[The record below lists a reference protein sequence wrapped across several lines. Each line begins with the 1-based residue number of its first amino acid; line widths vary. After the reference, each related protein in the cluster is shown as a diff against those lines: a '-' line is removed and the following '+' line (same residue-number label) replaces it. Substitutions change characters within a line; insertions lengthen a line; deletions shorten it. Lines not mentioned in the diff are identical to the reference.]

1 MSLDDHERAR
11 LLADVAGA
19 VAWSTDSAAA
29 LQQAARLAV
38 PRLADWC
45 TLDVVEDDANC
56 RRLAIAH
63 ADPRREAQL
72 APLLGR
78 WAPGP
83 DDAGIGRVLRTGRP
97 VVETHV
103 THPSLLAPGVKDDGE
118 RLIGELGATGYVSV
132 PLTLDAQALGVFTL
146 VTASRTRRFGDA
158 DVALAETLARMLA
171 LPLERAR
178 LQRELAD
185 VSRRQDDVLA
195 VLSHELRTPLTAM
208 LAWLQLARHAGHD
221 PIERG
226 RALDTIER
234 NGRALGHLVDE
245 LMDTSHIVMR
255 KLAIERRPVDLGGV
269 IEAAVTA
276 AAAAA
281 HDKGVRLDTEL
292 DRAVARYVGDR
303 QRLQQIVGLLL
314 SNAVKF
320 TPPGGSAVVRLTGD
334 EAHVRIQVSDTG
346 RGIRRT
352 LLPHVFELF
361 RRGGGGDGP
370 GLGLAIARALTALHD
385 GTIDAESGGEDR
397 GATFTVRLPR
407 R

>member
-1 MSLDDHERAR
+1 MGLDDRERTQ

-19 VAWSTDSAAA
+19 VAWSTDPCAA
-29 LQQAARLAV
+29 LQRAARLAV

-45 TLDVVEDDANC
+45 ALDVVEDDANC

-72 APLLGR
+72 APLLCR
-78 WAPGP
+78 WTPGGN
-83 DDAGIGRVLRTGRP
+83 DAGIARVLRTGRR
-97 VVETHV
+97 VVETDV
-103 THPSLLAPGVKDDGE
+103 AHPSLLAPGVKGDGE
-118 RLIGELGATGYVSV
+118 RLIGELGAAGYVAV
-132 PLTLDAQALGVFTL
+132 PLRLDAQALGVFTL
-146 VTASRTRRFGDA
+146 VTATGSRRLGDA
-158 DVALAETLARMLA
+158 DVALAETLARMLV

-185 VSRRQDDVLA
+185 VSRRQDDILA

-208 LAWLQLARHAGHD
+208 MAWLQLARHADRD
-221 PIERG
+221 PIERA
-226 RALDTIER
+226 RALATIER
-234 NGRALGHLVDE
+234 NGRALGYLVDE

-255 KLAIERRPVDLGGV
+255 KLAIERRPVDLVEV
-269 IEAAVTA
+269 IETAVSTVSA
-276 AAAAA
+276 AAR
-281 HDKGVRLDTEL
+281 DKGVRLDTEL
-292 DRAVARYVGDR
+292 DRAVARHVGDR
-303 QRLQQIVGLLL
+303 QRLQQIVGVLL

-320 TPPGGSAVVRLTGD
+320 TPPGGRAVVRLSGD
-334 EAHVRIQVSDTG
+334 AAHVRIQVSDTG
-346 RGIRRT
+346 RGIRHA

-361 RRGGGGDGP
+361 RRGGGSNGP